1 MRNRHM
7 RKPAELLLVPM
18 IDIFTVLVTF
28 LLMTAVFSR
37 ITVVELDLPS
47 AADGPA
53 VTEPP
58 FRLEV
63 ILREEGF
70 ELTNGS
76 SVIAAV
82 PKVGGKYDLKALS
95 EMARVS
101 SDRVIVVDNLF
112 LDERAEEADCLRD
125 PSHVRNYTEREW
137 RELFES
143 AGLRIEE
150 VQRLPKQIEVEPWLE
165 RAGTPETDA
174 ERVRELL
181 ADRIEVG
188 WITLD
193 RIAILGR
200 KR

>member
-82 PKVGGKYDLKALS
+82 PKAGGKYDLKALS
-95 EMARVS
+95 EMALSLKR
-101 SDRVIVVDNLF
+101 DHPDVVDASVL
-112 LDERAEEADCLRD
+112 LEPQVAYDDLIQVMDAIRSAENSTVAAATLPDGQANRPRSDVAQPGD
-125 PSHVRNYTEREW
+125 PR
-137 RELFES
+137 
-143 AGLRIEE
+143 
-150 VQRLPKQIEVEPWLE
+150 P
-165 RAGTPETDA
+165 
-174 ERVRELL
+174 ERVALFT
-181 ADRIEVG
+181 D
-188 WITLD
+188 
-193 RIAILGR
+193 IALGDAP
-200 KR
+200 